1 MYFRA
6 CESKFTAN
14 EEITYTTLHFLP
26 ETMGLCVFLH
36 AYACLCLASVCT
48 DFYSCMSL
56 CVRVRVH
63 ACACVCVCICLSVC
77 VPSQFPL
84 ILYVSACVWS
94 SVFTHK
100 YAHTQ
105 AVPCH
110 GKKLLFHHI
119 SSKKLKQTIEN
130 AAALNRILLSPDW
143 NDHIHH
149 FGPSCY

>member
-1 MYFRA
+1 MCVSTCICMFVFGFRLHRFLFMYVFVCA
-6 CESKFTAN
+6 CA
-14 EEITYTTLHFLP
+14 
-26 ETMGLCVFLH
+26 
-36 AYACLCLASVCT
+36 
-48 DFYSCMSL
+48 
-56 CVRVRVH
+56 R
-63 ACACVCVCICLSVC
+63 ACVCVCICLSVC